1 MIYDSISQSVRGTLI
16 ECFFSHT
23 CRHFSAWFDTRVH
36 ANSCRFTSAFISI
49 FLSIVAHVRCNISIY
64 KCTYIYY
71 MRCPRIIEW
80 VDQWYKQGRKCK
92 RDTESW
98 QGNAPDFPNNACF
111 IRSDLKASITLS
123 MLYRF
128 DESMPRQRHADN
140 NLCGVGRLFD
150 FIRMHTQ
157 PSESIA
163 TRKLLRSIAFTYFR
177 FQYPFTQEGALGAP
191 PVIPRPSVYYIYH
204 EYMNIICI

>member
-1 MIYDSISQSVRGTLI
+1 
-16 ECFFSHT
+16 
-23 CRHFSAWFDTRVH
+23 
-36 ANSCRFTSAFISI
+36 
-49 FLSIVAHVRCNISIY
+49 
-64 KCTYIYY
+64 
-71 MRCPRIIEW
+71 
-80 VDQWYKQGRKCK
+80 
-92 RDTESW
+92 
-98 QGNAPDFPNNACF
+98 
-111 IRSDLKASITLS
+111 